1 MLGCCGV
8 VVLGCW
14 GVGVLWCCWCCGV
27 GVLWCCGVVG
37 VVVLW
42 CCGVVVLW
50 CCVVVLLLVLWCCGV
65 VVLCCCVVVVLWC
78 CRCCGVV
85 VLWCCGVV
93 DFIKLVNNDYDIE
106 FLSSCGVEQHNFQK
120 KCLEQALYNKNIPI
134 VLTCL
139 PLRADKF
146 DIIKKRKPC
155 LILDDKR
162 DFVEKCNAKGFKAT
176 YSRDFK
182 ELIKILKS

>member
-1 MLGCCGV
+1 MTKRKLILVDVDDTLLAYSGLYITWLLSQTKYDVDTYKPDTWFQVEYIEDFNKNHLTIRRPINEGV
-8 VVLGCW
+8 M
-14 GVGVLWCCWCCGV
+14 
-27 GVLWCCGVVG
+27 
-37 VVVLW
+37 
-42 CCGVVVLW
+42 
-50 CCVVVLLLVLWCCGV
+50 
-65 VVLCCCVVVVLWC
+65 
-78 CRCCGVV
+78 
-85 VLWCCGVV
+85 